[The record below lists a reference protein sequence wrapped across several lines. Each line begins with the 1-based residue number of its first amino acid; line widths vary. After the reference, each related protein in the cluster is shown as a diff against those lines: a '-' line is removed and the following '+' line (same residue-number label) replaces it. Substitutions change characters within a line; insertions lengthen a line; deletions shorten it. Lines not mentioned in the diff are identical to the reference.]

1 MFEAI
6 KKGFGTV
13 IGIALGFTLWKAVD
27 DYYDSLKA
35 KPEEKTEEQ
44 TEEEIDAE

>member
-1 MFEAI
+1 MFEYI
-6 KKGFGTV
+6 KKGFGTI

-27 DYYDSLKA
+27 DYCDTLKT

-44 TEEEIDAE
+44 NEETDAE

>member
-1 MFEAI
+1 MFEYI
-6 KKGFGTV
+6 KKGFGTI

-27 DYYDSLKA
+27 DYCDTLKA

-44 TEEEIDAE
+44 NEETDAE